1 MPDLPL
7 TAADFGIVAVLLLSA
22 LLAFARGF
30 LHEMLSVGAWIGA
43 GAAVVFGLPFVRP
56 LARDLVTPPLLADV
70 LSGAAL
76 FILSLVIFSLLTR
89 AVSRRVRESA
99 LNAIDRSLGAVFGLA
114 RGALIICLAYLP
126 VEWLMPPP
134 EQPPWL
140 RHARSMPLVEQG
152 SNLLRSLVKEETP
165 AAVDPLRERLRRNL
179 ETERMAREIMSP
191 DPKAPAPAGDS
202 QEKGYTEKERRQL
215 ERLLEGNR

>member
-7 TAADFGIVAVLLLSA
+7 TAADIGIVVVLLLSA
-22 LLAFARGF
+22 VLAFARGF
-30 LHEMLSVGAWIGA
+30 VHELLSVGAWIGA
-43 GAAVVFGLPFVRP
+43 AAVVVFGLPFARP
-56 LARDLVTPPLLADV
+56 LARDLVAPPLLADT
-70 LSGAAL
+70 LSGAVL
-76 FILSLVIFSLLTR
+76 FIVSLVVFSMMTR
-89 AVSRRVRESA
+89 GFSRRVRDSA

-126 VEWLMPPP
+126 IEWLMPPA

-140 RHARSMPLVEQG
+140 RDSRSMPLVEQG
-152 SNLLRSLVKEETP
+152 AGWIRSLVKEGTP
-165 AAVDPLRERLRRNL
+165 AAVDPLRERLQRNL
-179 ETERMAREIMSP
+179 ESERMAREIMSP
-191 DPKAPAPAGDS
+191 DPKAPAPVGDS

>member
-7 TAADFGIVAVLLLSA
+7 TAADIGIVAVLLLSA

-30 LHEMLSVGAWIGA
+30 VHEMLSVGAWIGA
-43 GAAVVFGLPFVRP
+43 AAAVVFGLPFTRTF
-56 LARDLVTPPLLADV
+56 ARDLVAPPLLADALTGTV
-70 LSGAAL
+70 LFIAAL
-76 FILSLVIFSLLTR
+76 VLFSMVTR
-89 AVSRRVRESA
+89 GLSRRVHDSA

-126 VEWLMPPP
+126 IEWLMPPT

-140 RHARSMPLVEQG
+140 RESRSMPLVEQG
-152 SNLLRSLVKEETP
+152 ANWIRSLVKERTP
-165 AAVDPLRERLRRNL
+165 AAVDPLRERLQRNL

-191 DPKAPAPAGDS
+191 DPKAPAPAGES